1 MPIVR
6 TRPCKQGCVAA
17 QSALLLS
24 TEGRQILDKT
34 YSLPR
39 SFTKIKYAWCSC
51 GLSCCVRLSASLQAL
66 LTGSRNCK
74 TLEIYINLLKEHHG
88 NFDIV
93 PICSLRQANSNV
105 FEKLNILPYCLS
117 PINHTACAHPA
128 HLVRGAPLGDDDV
141 AGLLDDGDAV
151 RVEQLPVSLPALP
164 ELELEAALAVEDLR
178 GIDRQS
184 FALTQNM
191 LKMYG

>member
-1 MPIVR
+1 MPFAV
-6 TRPCKQGCVAA
+6 
-17 QSALLLS
+17 SS
-24 TEGRQILDKT
+24 
-34 YSLPR
+34 Y
-39 SFTKIKYAWCSC
+39 
-51 GLSCCVRLSASLQAL
+51 
-66 LTGSRNCK
+66 
-74 TLEIYINLLKEHHG
+74 
-88 NFDIV
+88 
-93 PICSLRQANSNV
+93 
-105 FEKLNILPYCLS
+105 
-117 PINHTACAHPA
+117 
-128 HLVRGAPLGDDDV
+128 LVRGAPLGDDDV

>member
-1 MPIVR
+1 M
-6 TRPCKQGCVAA
+6 
-17 QSALLLS
+17 
-24 TEGRQILDKT
+24 
-34 YSLPR
+34 
-39 SFTKIKYAWCSC
+39 
-51 GLSCCVRLSASLQAL
+51 
-66 LTGSRNCK
+66 
-74 TLEIYINLLKEHHG
+74 
-88 NFDIV
+88 
-93 PICSLRQANSNV
+93 
-105 FEKLNILPYCLS
+105 
-117 PINHTACAHPA
+117 
-128 HLVRGAPLGDDDV
+128 RGAPLGDDDV

>member
-1 MPIVR
+1 M
-6 TRPCKQGCVAA
+6 
-17 QSALLLS
+17 
-24 TEGRQILDKT
+24 
-34 YSLPR
+34 Y
-39 SFTKIKYAWCSC
+39 
-51 GLSCCVRLSASLQAL
+51 
-66 LTGSRNCK
+66 
-74 TLEIYINLLKEHHG
+74 
-88 NFDIV
+88 
-93 PICSLRQANSNV
+93 
-105 FEKLNILPYCLS
+105 
-117 PINHTACAHPA
+117 
-128 HLVRGAPLGDDDV
+128 LVCGAPLGDDDV